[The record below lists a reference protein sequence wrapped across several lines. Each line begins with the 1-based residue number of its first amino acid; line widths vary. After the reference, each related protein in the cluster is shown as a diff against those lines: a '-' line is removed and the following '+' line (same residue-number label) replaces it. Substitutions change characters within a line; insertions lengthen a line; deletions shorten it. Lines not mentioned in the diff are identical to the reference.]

1 MFPPLV
7 NTINCNVNHQCA
19 PDKQHPKYI
28 NPYLIMFGSAE
39 SLEPLNNPQCKQQM
53 LDWMEGEMDGECL
66 LASDATPAVPPPPPG
81 SHPPVSLW
89 HVALA
94 SLHNDEAAL
103 LLSPRIITCDRRTDA
118 QFSGFF
124 LWDFLSLFFFFS
136 HLLCQDLSLAA
147 APPPLRLPLTTCI
160 HRTDPPR
167 AFQMNLMGFLQRGEK
182 LRGFPSV
189 CLLSVEIGFLWL
201 FF

>member
-1 MFPPLV
+1 
-7 NTINCNVNHQCA
+7 
-19 PDKQHPKYI
+19 
-28 NPYLIMFGSAE
+28 
-39 SLEPLNNPQCKQQM
+39 
-53 LDWMEGEMDGECL
+53 MDGECL

-124 LWDFLSLFFFFS
+124 LWDFLSLFFFFFPTFS
-136 HLLCQDLSLAA
+136 ARICLWLQHLLPSAS
-147 APPPLRLPLTTCI
+147 PPPLRLPLTTCI

-201 FF
+201 CF